1 MRIALDFDGTIA
13 DAAGAK
19 IAYARETWGVEL
31 TRAHSM
37 RPHAVPL
44 LGEGRYDAMLFDV
57 FGTERS
63 VAMEPM
69 PGAVE
74 SLRRL
79 AKGHEL
85 HVVTARYEREG
96 PFAQA
101 WLDRHAIPVGSLTV
115 TNRGAKVDHCVELGA
130 HVLLED
136 SVGELTHF
144 TEHEHSVAM
153 ALLETPYNALEERT
167 EGWHI
172 VPDWPAFERLVE
184 ILADGQAS
192 LSP

>member
-19 IAYARETWGVEL
+19 IAYAREQWGVEL

-44 LGEGRYDAMLFDV
+44 LGEERYDAMLFDV

-63 VAMEPM
+63 VGMEPM

-74 SLRRL
+74 ALQRL
-79 AKGHEL
+79 AKDHEL

-96 PFAQA
+96 PFARA
-101 WLDRHAIPVGSLTV
+101 WLERHAIRVGSLTV
-115 TNRGAKVDHCVELGA
+115 TNRGAKVDHCVGLGA

-136 SVGELTHF
+136 SVGELSHF
-144 TEHEHSVAM
+144 ADHEHTVAM
-153 ALLETPYNALEERT
+153 ALLETPYNALEERS

-172 VPDWPAFERLVE
+172 VPHWPAFEALVE
-184 ILADGQAS
+184 TLAEGQAS
-192 LSP
+192 FSP